1 MAYLDHG
8 DGDHHD
14 EHIHG
19 DADPQSDNGLYQ
31 VKYVFMPL
39 LLCSTFICNDVFVYM
54 RAVVK

>member
-1 MAYLDHG
+1 VYVDHG

-14 EHIHG
+14 EQIDG
-19 DADPQSDNGLYQ
+19 DRDPQSDNGLYK
-31 VKYVFMPL
+31 VIYVLMSF